1 MQITSKTNQ
10 PINTLRAGQNGSHFT
25 DDILKCIFFDEN
37 VWISIKI
44 SLKFVFRCAINNIP
58 ALVQIMAWRWLGDK
72 PLSEPMVV
80 NSLMH
85 ICVIRPQGVHSTL
98 SWPEHFLNH
107 WKHFWVNKSYP
118 FHGFLWYFY
127 LWSPRLGSLLLA
139 TSKHPFLRGGS
150 SPKGSNVG
158 WAKNTTLSKTKNPVS
173 HLFHKYDNLDR
184 ALVSFCFNTLR
195 HKQNGTLFAGDIFK
209 IIIHTKSFTFWVKLS
224 NTNIVGPI
232 DKKLSVRL

>member
-1 MQITSKTNQ
+1 
-10 PINTLRAGQNGSHFT
+10 
-25 DDILKCIFFDEN
+25 
-37 VWISIKI
+37 
-44 SLKFVFRCAINNIP
+44 
-58 ALVQIMAWRWLGDK
+58 MAWRWLGDK
-72 PLSEPMVV
+72 PLSEPMMV

-139 TSKHPFLRGGS
+139 MSKHPFLRGES

-158 WAKNTTLSKTKNPVS
+158 WAKNTTLSKTKNTSQSPFLYITV
-173 HLFHKYDNLDR
+173 
-184 ALVSFCFNTLR
+184 
-195 HKQNGTLFAGDIFK
+195 
-209 IIIHTKSFTFWVKLS
+209 
-224 NTNIVGPI
+224 
-232 DKKLSVRL
+232 VRLMKPTAVGFIRYGRRRSDRIGTARFVWKVGHLHSWFFAHTEILMLGTTCINHVD